1 MQGTLPDNP
10 SRTYRILSRKPGQP
24 SWTRLDIVRGDQVVD
39 SLKAIEAEGFTKR
52 IIQRTSPIVGKGEK
66 PFPDP

>member
-1 MQGTLPDNP
+1 MFRGTLPTDP
-10 SRTYRILSRKPGQP
+10 SKTYRIKSRKPGQP

-52 IIQRTSPIVGKGEK
+52 IIQRKLP
-66 PFPDP
+66 